1 VKNKGWKKNNNKPQ
15 DVPCYLCRLRGMQ
28 LKTIYGCPQCQ
39 VGFHVECFTAYHYQ
53 NALRGNV
60 RALMDMIT
68 TSELLKGKR
77 DRKSSYIS
85 SVQSIVLPVDGAP
98 CSNIQQALRAKQNAK
113 QNGTPDSSEATSEE
127 SDVEETQSRTSS
139 GSKDKDST
147 AMEEETLDGI
157 ERIPV

>member
-1 VKNKGWKKNNNKPQ
+1 MSTLLQ
-15 DVPCYLCRLRGMQ
+15 QRLAPRP
-28 LKTIYGCPQCQ
+28 K
-39 VGFHVECFTAYHYQ
+39 YQ

-68 TSELLKGKR
+68 TSELSKGKR

-98 CSNIQQALRAKQNAK
+98 CSNIQRALRAKQNAK
-113 QNGTPDSSEATSEE
+113 QNETPDSSAATSEE
-127 SDVEETQSRTSS
+127 SEVEETQSRTSS

-147 AMEEETLDGI
+147 ATEEETLDGV